1 MLTNDGITRA
11 RDVENVK
18 VKIHLESNEQRA
30 NKEKCYEMLLFIHF
44 LNRPRADGLKAIFR
58 EKAYFFVP

>member
-1 MLTNDGITRA
+1 MLTLHA
-11 RDVENVK
+11 REGLTLVN
-18 VKIHLESNEQRA
+18 IQRPHGSNEQRA
-30 NKEKCYEMLLFIHF
+30 NKEKCYEMLRFIHL